1 MILQHVALTCSSE
14 EKADKF
20 YQDLLGLQ
28 KSEPKIIPPAL
39 SKALFDINSELKII
53 NYLDE
58 NLHFEIFFSDQ
69 NSGLAAFL
77 GTNLLLFIIAT
88 QIYGDLFVLLLLGCF
103 LGFADAIAQVILQ
116 GGKPR
121 PVVSTREQ
129 YINNRSTSMPR
140 Y

>member
-39 SKALFDINSELKII
+39 SKALFDLNSELKII

-58 NLHFEIFFSDQ
+58 NLHFEIFFFDQTSGGAKRIDHACLQVDDLEALLEKCRTLQVKIVQAPKGDKLLTFISDDD
-69 NSGLAAFL
+69 G
-77 GTNLLLFIIAT
+77 NLFEI
-88 QIYGDLFVLLLLGCF
+88 
-103 LGFADAIAQVILQ
+103 
-116 GGKPR
+116 K
-121 PVVSTREQ
+121 S
-129 YINNRSTSMPR
+129 
-140 Y
+140 